1 MALYDLVAP
10 RLEERGDPRYRI
22 ADIRDADPL
31 GADAL
36 LAAVPAM
43 NDHADVP
50 ALTVAL
56 RALLPDRELAAEWSV
71 VDALAAMRDLGILL
85 GSLKRHGT
93 QPAAAVPEVVPIL
106 ELLGRRTDMV
116 PRDTVHHY
124 TTWNPLGP
132 RQRMYTG
139 DPMEGRLQEAV
150 RMTFP
155 GLVAALDT
163 CARLATL
170 EPYDPGFAVALDRTA
185 HHVQS
190 IVDAID
196 FTVTHVSPEYFALTL
211 RPYFEEIDVDGRD
224 YLGPAA
230 AQVPLWLIDLTLWQC
245 DRSDP
250 AYDAFLAHSVEYSLP
265 SWRDFHARYAG
276 GISAVSKLSAA
287 VSWESGDRLPPQL
300 AASAHALGR
309 VLKIL
314 KTFRARHIGIAR
326 KAYADDVRL
335 YEEGSGGA
343 PVALL
348 RSILDLTRDN
358 ETLVRRASQGVSG
371 AAPSRAARHKA
382 PRAASKAPRAASKA
396 AHAAPQAASRAA
408 SQAAPAAAASSPVA
422 SSSAAARTYTPRAY
436 AAGRPGGLR

>member
-1 MALYDLVAP
+1 MTLYDLVAP
-10 RLEERGDPRYRI
+10 GLDERGDPRYRI
-22 ADIRDADPL
+22 ADIRAADPL

-36 LAAVPAM
+36 LAALPGM
-43 NDHADVP
+43 NADADVA

-56 RALLPDRELAAEWSV
+56 RALVPDPDRAAEWSV

-85 GSLKRHGT
+85 GSLKRHGI
-93 QPAAAVPEVVPIL
+93 QPVAAVPEVLPVL
-106 ELLGRRTDMV
+106 ELLGQRTDMV

-139 DPMEGRLQEAV
+139 HPMEAHLQEAV
-150 RMTFP
+150 RMAFP

-163 CARLATL
+163 CSRLARL

-190 IVDAID
+190 MVDSID
-196 FTVTHVSPEYFALTL
+196 FTVAHVSPEYFALTL
-211 RPYFEEIDVDGRD
+211 RPYFEAIDVAGRD

-230 AQVPLWLIDLTLWQC
+230 AQVPLWLVDLTLWQC
-245 DRSDP
+245 DRSHS
-250 AYDAFLAHSVEYSLP
+250 AYDEFLADSVQYSLP
-265 SWRDFHARYAG
+265 SWRDFHARHAG
-276 GISAVSKLSAA
+276 GVSAVSKLSAA
-287 VSWESGDRLPPQL
+287 ISWENVDRLPPQL

-326 KAYADDVRL
+326 KAYSDDLRL
-335 YEEGSGGA
+335 YDEGSGGA

-358 ETLVRRASQGVSG
+358 ETLVRRAT
-371 AAPSRAARHKA
+371 AAR
-382 PRAASKAPRAASKA
+382 PRAAA
-396 AHAAPQAASRAA
+396 
-408 SQAAPAAAASSPVA
+408 
-422 SSSAAARTYTPRAY
+422 
-436 AAGRPGGLR
+436 RPGAGAGTPAG